1 VPPSGLID
9 PAYLR
14 SRSALIRLDA
24 SIGRALPG
32 VPRAPAGST
41 QKAAF
46 AAGEALELPSTTH
59 FSITDRFGNAVAMTT
74 TIENAFGSRLMTQ
87 SGFLLNNQL
96 TDFAFVPL
104 VDGKPV
110 ANRVE
115 GGKRPRSAMA
125 PTIVYDSRGRVFMV
139 VGSPGGP
146 AIINYVAKTLVG
158 VLDWGLDPQA
168 AVDLPNVGSRNG
180 PTELER
186 DTSAVKLAPKLQAL
200 GHDTRVMQHTSGL
213 HAIVRTPT
221 GWIGGADP
229 RREGVVRGD

>member
-1 VPPSGLID
+1 
-9 PAYLR
+9 
-14 SRSALIRLDA
+14 
-24 SIGRALPG
+24 
-32 VPRAPAGST
+32 
-41 QKAAF
+41 
-46 AAGEALELPSTTH
+46 
-59 FSITDRFGNAVAMTT
+59 
-74 TIENAFGSRLMTQ
+74 
-87 SGFLLNNQL
+87 
-96 TDFAFVPL
+96 
-104 VDGKPV
+104 
-110 ANRVE
+110 
-115 GGKRPRSAMA
+115 
-125 PTIVYDSRGRVFMV
+125 MV

-186 DTSAVKLAPKLQAL
+186 DPSAVKLAPKLQAL
-200 GHDTRVMQHTSGL
+200 GHDTRIVQHTSGL